1 MPKAISVGPSSS
13 SPKWLTL
20 SGASALGVLLVERD
34 AVRDRKA
41 AAAVLLRPA
50 ETGQTGGRQMLVPRQ
65 PFLER
70 LVLATRAAEALERG
84 EFADEIVGEPLADL
98 GPELLDLYHP
108 CRLTYQALAL
118 LEEHR

>member
-1 MPKAISVGPSSS
+1 
-13 SPKWLTL
+13 
-20 SGASALGVLLVERD
+20 
-34 AVRDRKA
+34 
-41 AAAVLLRPA
+41 
-50 ETGQTGGRQMLVPRQ
+50 MLVPRP

-84 EFADEIVGEPLADL
+84 EFADEIVGEPVADL

>member
-1 MPKAISVGPSSS
+1 MP
-13 SPKWLTL
+13 
-20 SGASALGVLLVERD
+20 
-34 AVRDRKA
+34 
-41 AAAVLLRPA
+41 
-50 ETGQTGGRQMLVPRQ
+50 VPRP

-70 LVLATRAAEALERG
+70 LVLPPRRAKALEPG
-84 EFADEIVGEPLADL
+84 EFADEVVGEPVVDL

>member
-1 MPKAISVGPSSS
+1 
-13 SPKWLTL
+13 
-20 SGASALGVLLVERD
+20 
-34 AVRDRKA
+34 
-41 AAAVLLRPA
+41 
-50 ETGQTGGRQMLVPRQ
+50 MLVPRQ

-70 LVLATRAAEALERG
+70 LILATRPAEALERG
-84 EFADEIVGEPLADL
+84 EFTDEIVGEPVADL